1 MEAPVEEKVELGEAP
16 ATGDMNS
23 MGLYT
28 SAMAAA
34 LAALAFVSR
43 KKKKNS

>member
-1 MEAPVEEKVELGEAP
+1 
-16 ATGDMNS
+16 MNS
-23 MGLYT
+23 VGLYT

-43 KKKKNS
+43 KRKRTAK